1 MEFYLKGDCHSSVAK
16 APRNDGIFIDSI
28 ALESRNLMK
37 QETIFILAVALI
49 TWGGVFFYLLRL
61 NFLTREIETKINQH
75 NEHYAENT
83 AQE

>member
-1 MEFYLKGDCHSSVAK
+1 
-16 APRNDGIFIDSI
+16 
-28 ALESRNLMK
+28 MK

-75 NEHYAENT
+75 NEHFSENT
-83 AQE
+83 SQE